1 MFRSFKKLPLSLQM
15 VLGIGFAV
23 AAIQAGTAAYEISSE
38 RLTLTDKAAKRGDAA
53 LDMLESVHTQAM
65 LNRKEVGEDDPAIAT
80 LDGTMDQFSNS
91 GGSVKLWLVM
101 GPKVIDFQ
109 KAQGETEFEGPHD
122 KVDEQT
128 IATLQRLN
136 SLEGEQFRMTRPVIL
151 GQGSASDEKCASCH
165 TAKMNIQPG
174 EVVGVYSAEVDL
186 APELAAWRAN
196 AWKRL
201 AIGAGAL
208 AVMIALVVLMLRVT
222 AVKPLRDLARATQSL
237 ADGNLD
243 IDVDTHDRRD
253 ELGTM
258 GRALEVFRDSLRR
271 TRSLESETALSRQR
285 ADEHRREVE
294 RRAEE
299 DAAERLRV
307 ATAGLASGLRRLA
320 AGDLAFQIEE
330 PFDTSFETLRHDF
343 NASIRELAGTMSA
356 IRTAAGTIDDGSGM
370 IAGGAGELARR
381 TESQAASLEQTSAS
395 LKEINATVH
404 SANQRVADA
413 RAVAKKANDSA
424 HNSGKVVAE
433 AEQAMRRIEESAQQI
448 SNIIGVIDEIAFQTN
463 LLALNAGVEAARAGE
478 AGKGFAVVAQ
488 EVRELAQR
496 SANAAK
502 EIKTLIQNSTAQV
515 ENGVQLVHG
524 TGETLVEI
532 GSLIQTINDHMDA
545 IADYSK
551 DQSSGLRDIAGAV
564 DALDATTQHNARVS
578 EGQSEEAS
586 RLAEQAAA
594 LRAMIE
600 RFRVEAER
608 GQMRRAA

>member
-1 MFRSFKKLPLSLQM
+1 MFRSFTKLPLSLQM
-15 VLGIGFAV
+15 VLGIGIAV
-23 AAIQAGTAAYEISSE
+23 AAIQAGTAAYEISAES
-38 RLTLTDKAAKRGDAA
+38 LTLTDKAAKRGDAA

-65 LNRKEVGEDDPAIAT
+65 LNRKEVGEDDPAIST

-109 KAQGETEFEGPHD
+109 KSQGETEFEGPRD
-122 KVDEQT
+122 TVDEQAIT
-128 IATLQRLN
+128 TLKRLN
-136 SLEGEQFRMTRPVIL
+136 SLEGERFRMTRPVIL

-196 AWKRL
+196 AWKRV

-208 AVMIALVVLMLRVT
+208 VVMIALVVLMLRMT
-222 AVKPLRDLARATQSL
+222 AVNPLRKLARATQGL
-237 ADGNLD
+237 AEGNLD
-243 IDVDTHDRRD
+243 IDVDTQDRRD

-271 TRSLESETALSRQR
+271 TRALESETQLTRQR
-285 ADEHRREVE
+285 AEEHRREVE

-299 DAAERLRV
+299 DAAEKLRI
-307 ATAGLASGLRRLA
+307 ATAGLAGGLRRLA
-320 AGDLAFQIEE
+320 AGDLAFQIDE
-330 PFDTSFETLRHDF
+330 PFDASFEALRHDF
-343 NASIRELAGTMSA
+343 NASIRELAGTMST
-356 IRTAAGTIDDGSGM
+356 IQTAVGTIDNGSGT
-370 IAGGAGELARR
+370 IAAGASELARR

-395 LKEINATVH
+395 LKEINTTVH
-404 SANQRVADA
+404 AANQRVADA
-413 RAVAKKANDSA
+413 RDVAKKANQSA
-424 HNSGKVVAE
+424 LNSGKVVTE
-433 AEQAMRRIEESAQQI
+433 AEQAMHRIEESAQQI

-515 ENGVQLVHG
+515 ENGVKLVHG
-524 TGETLVEI
+524 TGETLIEI
-532 GSLIQTINDHMDA
+532 GSLIQTINEHMDA
-545 IADYSK
+545 IADFSR
-551 DQSSGLRDIAGAV
+551 DQSNGLRDIAGAV
-564 DALDATTQHNARVS
+564 DQLDTATQQNARVS
-578 EGQSEEAS
+578 DDQSNEAS
-586 RLAEQAAA
+586 RLAQQAAT

-600 RFRVEAER
+600 RFELEAR
-608 GQMRRAA
+608 PSAVRRAA

>member
-271 TRSLESETALSRQR
+271 TRSLEAETAQSRQR

-356 IRTAAGTIDDGSGM
+356 IRSAAGTIDDGSGM
-370 IAGGAGELARR
+370 IAAGAGELARR

-532 GSLIQTINDHMDA
+532 GGLIKTINDHMDA

>member
-1 MFRSFKKLPLSLQM
+1 MLSSFKKLPLSLQM
-15 VLGIGFAV
+15 VLGIGIAV
-23 AAIQAGTAAYEISSE
+23 VAIQASTAAYEISAE

-109 KAQGETEFEGPHD
+109 KSQGETEFEGPRD
-122 KVDEQT
+122 T
-128 IATLQRLN
+128 IDQQAISALARLN
-136 SLEGEQFRMTRPVIL
+136 SLEGERFRMTRPVIL

-174 EVVGVYSAEVDL
+174 EVIGVYSAEVDL
-186 APELAAWRAN
+186 APELAAWRTN
-196 AWKRL
+196 AWKRVG
-201 AIGAGAL
+201 IGAGAL
-208 AVMIALVVLMLRVT
+208 AVMIALVILMLRMT
-222 AVKPLRDLARATQSL
+222 AVNPLRKLARATQGL
-237 ADGNLD
+237 AEGNLD
-243 IDVDTHDRRD
+243 VDVGTQDRRD
-253 ELGTM
+253 ELGVM
-258 GRALEVFRDSLRR
+258 GRALEIFRDNLRR
-271 TRSLESETALSRQR
+271 TRALEAETEQSRHK
-285 ADEHRREVE
+285 AEEHRRHVE

-299 DAAERLRV
+299 EAAEKLRI
-307 ATAGLASGLRRLA
+307 ATAGLAGGLRRLA

-330 PFDTSFETLRHDF
+330 PFDPSFEALRHDF
-343 NASIRELAGTMSA
+343 NASIRELANTMSA
-356 IRTAAGTIDDGSGM
+356 IQIAAGTIDDGSGT
-370 IAGGAGELARR
+370 IAAGANELARR
-381 TESQAASLEQTSAS
+381 TESQAASLEQTAAS

-404 SANQRVADA
+404 AANQRVADA
-413 RAVAKKANDSA
+413 RDVAKKANQSA
-424 HNSGKVVAE
+424 LTSGQVVSE

-502 EIKTLIQNSTAQV
+502 EIKALIQNSTAQV
-515 ENGVQLVHG
+515 ENGVKLVHG

-545 IADYSK
+545 IADFSR

-564 DALDATTQHNARVS
+564 DQLDTATQHNARVS
-578 EGQSEEAS
+578 DDQSNEAS
-586 RLAEQAAA
+586 RLAQQAAA

-600 RFRVEAER
+600 RFELQARPS
-608 GQMRRAA
+608 GMRRAA

>member
-1 MFRSFKKLPLSLQM
+1 MFRSYTKLPLSLQM
-15 VLGIGFAV
+15 VLGIGIAV
-23 AAIQAGTAAYEISSE
+23 AAIQAGTAAYEISAES
-38 RLTLTDKAAKRGDAA
+38 LTLTDKAAKRGDAA

-65 LNRKEVGEDDPAIAT
+65 LNRKEVAEDDPAIAT
-80 LDGTMDQFSNS
+80 LDGTMEQFSNS

-109 KAQGETEFEGPHD
+109 KAQGETEFEGPRD
-122 KVDEQT
+122 RVDEQA
-128 IATLQRLN
+128 IAKLERLN
-136 SLEGEQFRMTRPVIL
+136 SLEGERFRMTRPVIL
-151 GQGSASDEKCASCH
+151 GQGSASNEKCAACH

-196 AWKRL
+196 AWKRV

-222 AVKPLRDLARATQSL
+222 AVNPLRKLARATQSL
-237 ADGNLD
+237 SEGNLD
-243 IDVDTHDRRD
+243 IDVGTNDRRD

-258 GRALEVFRDSLRR
+258 GRALEVFRDNLRR
-271 TRSLESETALSRQR
+271 TRSLETETEHNRQR
-285 ADEHRREVE
+285 AEQHRRDVE

-299 DAAERLRV
+299 EAAEKLQL

-330 PFDTSFETLRHDF
+330 PFDASFEALRHDF
-343 NASIRELAGTMSA
+343 NASVRELAGTMSA
-356 IRTAAGTIDDGSGM
+356 IQGAVGVIDDGSGT
-370 IAGGAGELARR
+370 IAAGANELARR

-404 SANQRVADA
+404 AANKRVADA
-413 RAVAKKANDSA
+413 REVAKKANQSA
-424 HNSGKVVAE
+424 LNSGKVVTE
-433 AEQAMRRIEESAQQI
+433 AEQAMHRIEESAQQI

-515 ENGVQLVHG
+515 ESGVKLVHG

-545 IADYSK
+545 IADFSQ
-551 DQSSGLRDIAGAV
+551 DQSNGLRDIAGAV
-564 DALDATTQHNARVS
+564 ETLDTATQQNARVS
-578 EGQSEEAS
+578 DDQSNEAS
-586 RLAEQAAA
+586 RLAKEAAA
-594 LRAMIE
+594 LRVMIE
-600 RFRVEAER
+600 RFRIEAGR
-608 GQMRRAA
+608 TQMRRAA

>member
-243 IDVDTHDRRD
+243 IEVDTHDRRD

-271 TRSLESETALSRQR
+271 TRSLEAETALSRQR

-307 ATAGLASGLRRLA
+307 ATAGLAFGLRRLA

-343 NASIRELAGTMSA
+343 NASIRELAVTMSA

-370 IAGGAGELARR
+370 IAAGAGELARR

-545 IADYSK
+545 IADYSR

>member
-101 GPKVIDFQ
+101 GPKVIEFQ

-343 NASIRELAGTMSA
+343 NASIRELAVTMSA

-370 IAGGAGELARR
+370 IAAGAGELARR

-532 GSLIQTINDHMDA
+532 GSLIKTINDHMDA
-545 IADYSK
+545 IADYSR

>member
-271 TRSLESETALSRQR
+271 TRSLEAETAQSRQR

-370 IAGGAGELARR
+370 IAAGAGELARR

-532 GSLIQTINDHMDA
+532 GSLIKTINDHMDA
-545 IADYSK
+545 IADYSR

>member
-356 IRTAAGTIDDGSGM
+356 IRSAAGTIDDGSGM
-370 IAGGAGELARR
+370 IAAGAGELARR

-532 GSLIQTINDHMDA
+532 GSLIKTINDHMDA
-545 IADYSK
+545 IADYSR

>member
-165 TAKMNIQPG
+165 TSKMNIQPG

-271 TRSLESETALSRQR
+271 TRSLEAETAQSRQR

-330 PFDTSFETLRHDF
+330 PFDTSFEALRHDF

-370 IAGGAGELARR
+370 IAAGAGELARR

-532 GSLIQTINDHMDA
+532 GGLIKTINDHMDA

>member
-271 TRSLESETALSRQR
+271 TRSLEAETAQSRQR

-356 IRTAAGTIDDGSGM
+356 IRSAAGTIDDGSGM
-370 IAGGAGELARR
+370 IAAGAGELARR

-532 GSLIQTINDHMDA
+532 GSLIKTINDHMDA

-551 DQSSGLRDIAGAV
+551 DQLSGLRDIAGAV

-600 RFRVEAER
+600 RFKVEAER

>member
-271 TRSLESETALSRQR
+271 TRSLEAETALSRQR

-343 NASIRELAGTMSA
+343 NASIRELAVTMSA

-370 IAGGAGELARR
+370 IAAGAGELARR

-545 IADYSK
+545 IADYSR

-600 RFRVEAER
+600 RFKVEAER

>member
-271 TRSLESETALSRQR
+271 TRSLEAETAQSRQR

-370 IAGGAGELARR
+370 IAAGAGELARR

-502 EIKTLIQNSTAQV
+502 EIKSLIQNSTAQV

-545 IADYSK
+545 IADYSR